1 MGAHE
6 EGNGKTLRGL
16 YLGSGGQEYLINN
29 THTFIHTHTIV
40 MKLCLS

>member
-29 THTFIHTHTIV
+29 THTHYSDEA
-40 MKLCLS
+40 MSLLS